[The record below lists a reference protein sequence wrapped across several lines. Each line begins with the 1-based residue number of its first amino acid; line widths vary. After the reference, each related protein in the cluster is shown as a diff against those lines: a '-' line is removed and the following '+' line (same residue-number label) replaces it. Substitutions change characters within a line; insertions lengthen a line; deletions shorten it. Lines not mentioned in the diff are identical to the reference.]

1 MHPAPASCPS
11 EVTTIMHPASP
22 NEVSEASLIEVHDL
36 EVLFPLKGIGLFSAK
51 RYVHAVDDIDFQLR
65 KGEIFCL
72 VGESGSG
79 KTTTALAICG
89 LVKQT
94 SGSIIFQGKDIAS
107 FNRQEAKESK
117 LKIQMIFQDPFESL
131 PPHMTVLD
139 IVTEPLTV
147 NRVEQDPIK
156 RFERATKILEEV
168 GLTPP
173 ENFVNKFPHQLSG
186 GQRQRVAVAS
196 VLVLNPELIVA
207 DEPVSMLDM
216 SIRGG
221 ILKLMLDLKEK
232 FGLTIV
238 FITHDLS
245 LVRLIGSRIA
255 VMYLGKIVEIGSAK
269 EIIDNPVHPY
279 TKALASV
286 VPRLSSA
293 RQNKIILRGET
304 PNAVDVPLGCRFHPR
319 CPFLFDA
326 RICSTKEPSLIK
338 VDTGH
343 FVYCHFAQELKN
355 RNL

>member
-1 MHPAPASCPS
+1 MRPAS
-11 EVTTIMHPASP
+11 SP
-22 NEVSEASLIEVHDL
+22 YEVSETSVLEVHDL
-36 EVLFPLKGIGLFSAK
+36 EVLFPSKGIGFFSAK
-51 RYVHAVDDIDFQLR
+51 KYVHAVDNISFQLR

-89 LVKQT
+89 LVKHT
-94 SGSIIFQGKDIAS
+94 SGKIIFEGKDIAS
-107 FNRQEAKESK
+107 FNREEARESK
-117 LKIQMIFQDPFESL
+117 VKIQMIFQDPFESL

-147 NRVEQDPIK
+147 NRVERDPIK
-156 RFERATKILEEV
+156 RFERATKMLEHV

-186 GQRQRVAVAS
+186 GQRQRVAIAS
-196 VLVLNPELIVA
+196 VLILNPELIVA

-245 LVRLIGSRIA
+245 LVRLIGTRIA
-255 VMYLGKIVEIGSAK
+255 VMYLGKIVETGNAK
-269 EIIDNPVHPY
+269 KIIDSPVHPY

-293 RQNKIILRGET
+293 GQKKIILRGET
-304 PNAVDVPLGCRFHPR
+304 PNAVDIPLGCRFHPR
-319 CPFLFDA
+319 CPFLFNA
-326 RICSTKEPSLIK
+326 KICSTIEPNLVK
-338 VDTGH
+338 VDTDH
-343 FVYCHFAQELKN
+343 FVYCHFAGDIKSRNPLK
-355 RNL
+355 LL